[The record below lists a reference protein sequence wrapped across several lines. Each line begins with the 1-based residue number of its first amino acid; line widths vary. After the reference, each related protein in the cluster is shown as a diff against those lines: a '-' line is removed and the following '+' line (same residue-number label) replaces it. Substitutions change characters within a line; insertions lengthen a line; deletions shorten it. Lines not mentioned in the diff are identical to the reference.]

1 MTLLDPTLTPDAAG
15 DLIKEGTDASFMT
28 DVIEA
33 SKHQPVIVDFW
44 ATWCGPCR
52 TLGPALEKAV
62 RAAKG
67 VVKMVKI
74 DVDANPAYAGQ
85 LRVQSI
91 PTVYAFVNGQPVDG
105 FQGAVP
111 DSQIKAFIEKL
122 TGGAGGASPE
132 IDEVLA
138 MGEESLGL
146 NDFGGA
152 AQAYAH
158 VLSIEPENPKAIAG
172 LARVYLAGGDVEQ
185 ARQTIAMAPEDSK
198 EPTVQSV
205 RAQLALAASAPEARV
220 LGSDINPKALRY
232 LRANARA
239 AELQVEA
246 VEGSG
251 AAGDGAFDLICT
263 NPPFIADDAGRT
275 YRDGGEDLG
284 AALALDWARQALPR
298 LTDGGRFILYTGSA
312 IVRGEDRVRD
322 ALQALAS
329 DAGMTLSYEEIDPD
343 IFGGTLNLPAYG
355 EVERIAAV
363 GAVIGAS

>member
-1 MTLLDPTLTPDAAG
+1 MTFADPTTQPD
-15 DLIKEGTDASFMT
+15 DLIKEGSDAAFMT
-28 DVIEA
+28 DVVEA

-67 VVKMVKI
+67 AVKMVKI
-74 DVDANPAYAGQ
+74 DVDKNPAYAGQ

-105 FQGAVP
+105 FQGAIP
-111 DSQIKAFIEKL
+111 DSQIKAFIDKL

-172 LARVYLAGGDVEQ
+172 LARVYLAGGDRDQ
-185 ARQTIAMAPEDSK
+185 ALQTIAMAPQDSK
-198 EPTVQSV
+198 EPAVQSV
-205 RAQLALAASAPEARV
+205 RAQLALS
-220 LGSDINPKALRY
+220 
-232 LRANARA
+232 ANAPAGAA
-239 AELQVEA
+239 AELEA
-246 VEGSG
+246 KVAADPNDHQARFDLAEAQS
-251 AAGDGAFDLICT
+251 AAGDFK
-263 NPPFIADDAGRT
+263 
-275 YRDGGEDLG
+275 
-284 AALALDWARQALPR
+284 
-298 LTDGGRFILYTGSA
+298 
-312 IVRGEDRVRD
+312 
-322 ALQALAS
+322 
-329 DAGMTLSYEEIDPD
+329 
-343 IFGGTLNLPAYG
+343 
-355 EVERIAAV
+355 
-363 GAVIGAS
+363 GAVDNLLHIVKADREWNEQAARKQLLTIFEAAGLSSDVAKDGRRRLSSILFS